1 MDAIADG
8 VSALTLKDELLALE
22 TRKVTLEEELAG
34 WREESVRLHPNMAE
48 VYHKQVEELAAL
60 VQSEDDKQDAFEAIR
75 GLVDQIVLSPEEG
88 KLKVDLHG
96 EIAAILRLGRAG
108 KNPARDLA
116 DSVEQLVMVA
126 GTRNRHYLLFRARML
141 PLTGPA

>member
-34 WREESVRLHPNMAE
+34 WREELVRLHPNMAE